1 MSDISLLNEAAL
13 FEIRNLDDAC
23 AEADRI
29 VTEVIAEHKPKAVY
43 LLLSGGDDSMVL
55 LDVMAHRADA
65 ILHVN
70 TGFGIP
76 ATNEFVREECARRGL
91 TLHELMPPESF
102 EELVLGRWDGFPG
115 DHKIAYGQLK
125 RKAIERF
132 LNKKTDPGKR
142 IVLLTGLRKAE
153 SKNREYNYTPV
164 ERRGGEVWTNPLF
177 FWTNEE
183 MHAYRRDRN
192 LPRNPVST
200 EMHMSGECL
209 CGSRAHPG
217 EREEWAY
224 WHPEF
229 IARVEALEAECQRLG
244 KTYCVWGQRPPK
256 QPRKQAEGQG
266 RFMPMCVGCDDRFEV
281 PA

>member
-1 MSDISLLNEAAL
+1 MTPL
-13 FEIRNLDDAC
+13 FEIRNLDAAC
-23 AEADRI
+23 AEAEQI
-29 VTEVIAEHKPKAVY
+29 VSDVIAEHKPKVVY

-55 LDVMAHRADA
+55 LDIVSHRADA

-70 TGFGIP
+70 TGIGIP
-76 ATNEFVREECARRGL
+76 ATSEFVRAECGRRGL
-91 TLHELMPPESF
+91 TLHELTPPESF
-102 EELVLGRWDGFPG
+102 ESLVLGRWDGFPG

-125 RKAIERF
+125 RKAIEAF
-132 LNKKTDPGKR
+132 LNKKADRGKR
-142 IVLLTGLRKAE
+142 IVLLTGLRRAE

-183 MHAYRRDRN
+183 MHAYRKVRE
-192 LPRNPVST
+192 LPRNPVSA

-217 EREEWAY
+217 EREEWAF

-229 IARVEALEAECQRLG
+229 IERVEALEAECRRQG
-244 KTYCVWGQRPPK
+244 KTYCVWGVRPPAK
-256 QPRKQAEGQG
+256 RKEVEGQEQM
-266 RFMPMCVGCDDRFEV
+266 FMPMCVACDDRFEV
-281 PA
+281 AI